1 MASKW
6 IWNGIDL
13 WVNEEDISR
22 EVKRAELFVVDAT
35 SSVFQFLGAA
45 SRKYSIKGLVL
56 TNANRDSLEADSIA
70 NTSRTLTTP
79 YGSIA
84 NLKINS
90 FKANAKQYA
99 GLTLG
104 GVSYM
109 ADVTPLYEFTAELIV
124 DV

>member
-6 IWNGIDL
+6 LWNSIDL
-13 WVNEEDISR
+13 WISEEDISS
-22 EVKRAELFVVDAT
+22 EIKRAELFVVDAT
-35 SSVFQFLGAA
+35 TSVFQMLGSG
-45 SRKYSIKGLVL
+45 SRKYSVKGLIL
-56 TNANRDSLEADSIA
+56 TDTNRDSIEADSIA
-70 NTSRTLTTP
+70 NTARTLTTP

-104 GVSYM
+104 GASYT